1 MTEVPDHLL
10 QRSRERRAALGGT
23 SAPAAS
29 SAGGGG
35 DDAGDGGAS
44 TAAAVPAAAAAP
56 AVVEYVPP
64 PPPPPHVQA
73 ALDRKKLPRWM
84 AGVGAIT
91 LLWSFIYAGVL
102 FAPEAGITDPE
113 VALGQELYEANC
125 ASCHGAGGEGG
136 SGRPLADSVTL
147 TFPSFEDHFAFVL
160 EGSPAE
166 GTPYGNPDRPGGQHI
181 ARSQGFGTMPAW
193 GGTLTEEEIRAVVRY
208 EREVLDHEEPSGA
221 AASEGSEGGE
231 GTNAAEGEGDAE
243 SGADSPTNEA
253 ESSGGDVT
261 EDDGAN
267 ETENQADESQDSSN
281 DAEGDASNE
290 GDAGTQGTETT
301 P

>member
-23 SAPAAS
+23 SAPAAAPS
-29 SAGGGG
+29 GGGGG
-35 DDAGDGGAS
+35 DDGGGAAS

-64 PPPPPHVQA
+64 PPPPPYVQA

-84 AGVGAIT
+84 AGVGAVT
-91 LLWSFIYAGVL
+91 LLWAFIYAGVL
-102 FAPEAGITDPE
+102 FSPEATITDPV
-113 VALGQELYEANC
+113 VAQGEEIYASRC
-125 ASCHGAGGEGG
+125 ASCHGAAGQGG

-147 TFPSFEDHFAFVL
+147 TFPDIADHIDFVAN
-160 EGSPAE
+160 GSPPA

-181 ARSQGFGTMPAW
+181 ARSQGFGQMPAW
-193 GGTLTEEEIRAVVRY
+193 AGTLSEEEILAVVRY
-208 EREVLDHEEPSGA
+208 EREVLDNEEPSGA
-221 AASEGSEGGE
+221 AAGESGSGSESGQDSQ
-231 GTNAAEGEGDAE
+231 TN
-243 SGADSPTNEA
+243 NA

-261 EDDGAN
+261 EGEESADDTDTQSSEGS
-267 ETENQADESQDSSN
+267 EGENDASSDSS
-281 DAEGDASNE
+281 DA
-290 GDAGTQGTETT
+290 GDAGTDGTEST